1 LQYSLYAWTGQVV
14 LLDLCHKYTHAHTHN
29 IYRSTGIF
37 LKVGNKL
44 QEDVAELRVLLVE
57 ALDARVE
64 VDQELSAESADGA
77 YVAEDGLRFGLE
89 K

>member
-1 LQYSLYAWTGQVV
+1 
-14 LLDLCHKYTHAHTHN
+14 
-29 IYRSTGIF
+29 
-37 LKVGNKL
+37 
-44 QEDVAELRVLLVE
+44 VLLVE